1 MKLVV
6 QGMNHAL
13 SPVEIDLMT
22 VPILRM
28 WQFSVLPPVLPVLT
42 ADLLKLVSSIMA
54 PGGKH
59 LCMFRLCIH

>member
-1 MKLVV
+1 MKLAVL
-6 QGMNHAL
+6 GMNHAL

-42 ADLLKLVSSIMA
+42 ADLLTLVSSDMVPVP
-54 PGGKH
+54 PGGKY
-59 LCMFRLCIH
+59 LCMFR